1 VSEVPR
7 APGRRGGAPPGEAAL
22 LGLSLAE
29 AGARVAA
36 RDVSARELTEAA
48 LSRIERTDGELGA
61 FLAVTR
67 ERALAAADAADAR
80 SALGERRSR
89 IDGVPVAVK
98 DILLTRGVPTTAG
111 SRILQGFVPPYSA
124 TAVERLEAAG
134 AVMVGKLNLDEFAMG
149 SSNENS
155 AYRPCHNPWDLAR
168 TPGGSSG
175 GSAAAVA
182 ARQVFG
188 ALGTDTGGSIRLPA
202 SFCGVVG
209 VKPTYGR
216 VPRRG
221 VVAFAS
227 SLDQVGPLART
238 VEDAA
243 LLLTAV
249 AGHDPRDMTSSP
261 RPVDDYLS
269 GLEGGAAGLRVGVPG
284 EWLAG
289 GLEPGTEA
297 AVREALSTLE
307 RLGARLVPV
316 SLPHTRFGIAAYYL
330 IAPAE
335 ASSNLARYDGVRF
348 GLRAKDARGLRE
360 LYQESRAR
368 GFGPEPKRRIML
380 GTYALSAGYY
390 DAYYLRAQK
399 VRTLVRR
406 DFDEAF
412 RSCDLL
418 AGPVAPGVAFRLGE
432 RSADPL
438 AMYLAD
444 VFTITANLAALPGL
458 SVPCAREAA
467 TGLPV
472 GLQLVGRPFDEATLL
487 RAARALERERGPFP
501 APPEPG

>member
-1 VSEVPR
+1 
-7 APGRRGGAPPGEAAL
+7 
-22 LGLSLAE
+22 
-29 AGARVAA
+29 
-36 RDVSARELTEAA
+36 
-48 LSRIERTDGELGA
+48 
-61 FLAVTR
+61 
-67 ERALAAADAADAR
+67 
-80 SALGERRSR
+80 
-89 IDGVPVAVK
+89 VAVK
-98 DILLTRGVPTTAG
+98 DILLTRGVVTTAG
-111 SRILQGFVPPYSA
+111 SRILEGFVPPYSA

-134 AVMVGKLNLDEFAMG
+134 AVVVGKCNLDEFAMG

-155 AYRPCHNPWDLAR
+155 AFEPCRNPWDLAR

-175 GSAAAVA
+175 GSAASVA

-202 SFCGVVG
+202 GFCGVVG

-216 VPRRG
+216 VPRWG

-243 LLLTAV
+243 MLLGTI
-249 AGHDPRDMTSSP
+249 AGHDPRDMTSSA

-269 GLEGGAAGLRVGVPG
+269 GLEGGARGLRIGVPR
-284 EWLAG
+284 EWLES

-297 AVREALSTLE
+297 GVREALATYE
-307 RLGARLVPV
+307 RLGATVVPV
-316 SLPHTRFGIAAYYL
+316 SLPHSRYGIAAYYL

-335 ASSNLARYDGVRF
+335 ASSNLARYDGVRY
-348 GLRAKDARGLRE
+348 GLRARDAKALRE
-360 LYQESRAR
+360 LYEESRSR
-368 GFGPEPKRRIML
+368 GFGAEPKRRIML

-412 RSCDLL
+412 RACDVV

-432 RSADPL
+432 KAADPL

-458 SVPCAREAA
+458 SVPCARDAA

-472 GLQLVGRPFDEATLL
+472 GLQLIGRPFDEATLL
-487 RAARALERERGPFP
+487 RAARALERERGSFP
-501 APPEPG
+501 APPEAR